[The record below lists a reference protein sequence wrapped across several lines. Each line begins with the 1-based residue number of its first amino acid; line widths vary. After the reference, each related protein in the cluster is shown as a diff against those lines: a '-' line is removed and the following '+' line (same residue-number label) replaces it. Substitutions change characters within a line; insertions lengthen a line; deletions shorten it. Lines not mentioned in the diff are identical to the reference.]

1 MSEHLEELARR
12 LVVGL
17 KRDGRCLYDEQAK
30 AELVAEAAKPGVSV
44 SGLAR
49 QVGVNANQLS
59 RWLRERG
66 DRQRAIAV
74 AKEQSPVAFVPVT
87 IQAQS
92 APLPLPLL
100 EQPPPLSLHA
110 RMPNGAAI
118 DISACDLP
126 QAVQLIEALGRLPC
140 SASTKG

>member
-1 MSEHLEELARR
+1 
-12 LVVGL
+12 
-17 KRDGRCLYDEQAK
+17 
-30 AELVAEAAKPGVSV
+30 VSV
-44 SGLAR
+44 SSLAR

-66 DRQRAIAV
+66 DRQRAITV
-74 AKEQSPVAFVPVT
+74 AQEQRPAAFVPVT

-92 APLPLPLL
+92 AALQAL
-100 EQPPPLSLHA
+100 PPPLSLHA

-126 QAVQLIEALGRLPC
+126 QTVQLIEALGRLPC

>member
-1 MSEHLEELARR
+1 MSEHIEELARR
-12 LVVGL
+12 LVVGH
-17 KRDGRCLYDEQAK
+17 KRDGRSVYDEQAK
-30 AELVAEAAKPGVSV
+30 AELVAECAKPGVSV
-44 SGLAR
+44 SSLAR

-66 DRQRAIAV
+66 DRQRAITV
-74 AKEQSPVAFVPVT
+74 AQEQRPAAFVPVT

-92 APLPLPLL
+92 AALQAL
-100 EQPPPLSLHA
+100 PPPLSLHA

-126 QAVQLIEALGRLPC
+126 QTVQLIEALGRLPC

>member
-12 LVVGL
+12 LVVGR
-17 KRDGRCLYDEQAK
+17 KRDGRSVYDEQAK
-30 AELVAEAAKPGVSV
+30 AELAAEAAKPGVSV

-92 APLPLPLL
+92 APLPLP
-100 EQPPPLSLHA
+100 EQKPPLSLHA